1 MNPWL
6 VASLLGGYF
15 ILLIVISHL
24 TSRSA
29 TTDTFFTA
37 NRRSP
42 WFVVAFGMIGTT
54 ISGVTFISVPGEVG
68 NSASTY
74 FEFIMGNLV
83 GFWIVA
89 LVLLPVYYKLNLVS
103 IYGYLEQRFGFYSY
117 KSGSFFFLLSRTVG
131 AAFRMY
137 LVAEVL
143 QLALFDSLGIPFG
156 VTVMISILLI
166 WVYTYR
172 GGVKTIIWTDSLQ
185 TIFLLTAVVLTI
197 SYLLSYF
204 GWSPGETFRKINEHP
219 YSKIF
224 EWGWKSDKN
233 FFKQF
238 ISGIF
243 VTVVMVGLD
252 QDMMQKNLTCKS
264 LREARKNMLTF
275 SAIFVF
281 VVGLFMFLG
290 ILLYM
295 YAGSNNITI
304 PQKSDYLFPLL
315 ALNYLGSL
323 TGIFFLLG
331 ITAANYA
338 SADSAL
344 TSLTTAFCVDFLN
357 INKRQDNKKNIL
369 LRRTH
374 IAFSFLLFCVIIL
387 FKIINNQSVVVAVFK
402 AAGYTYGPLLGLFA
416 FGLLTRKQVKDKL
429 VPFVTIISPLIS
441 WLIEIW
447 SAKLFGYKIGFEL
460 IIINGALTFLGLL
473 LIENKNPL
481 KFVNVSNNEL
491 TLGKEDKVYR

>member
-1 MNPWL
+1 MNPIL
-6 VASLLGGYF
+6 VAILLGGYF
-15 ILLIVISHL
+15 LLLIIIAQV
-24 TSRSA
+24 TGKSA

-37 NRRSP
+37 NRKSP

-89 LVLLPVYYKLNLVS
+89 LVLLPVYYKLNLIS
-103 IYGYLEQRFGFYSY
+103 IYSYLEQRFGFYSY

-143 QLALFDSLGIPFG
+143 QLALFDALGVPFA
-156 VTVMISILLI
+156 VTVLISIFLI
-166 WVYTYR
+166 WVYTYK

-185 TIFLLTAVVLTI
+185 TIFLLTAVLLTI
-197 SYLLSYF
+197 YF
-204 GWSPGETFRKINEHP
+204 IFTSFEWSAGETLKKIVDHP
-219 YSKIF
+219 YSRIF
-224 EWGWKSDKN
+224 DWDIKSGKY

-243 VTVVMVGLD
+243 VTIVMVGLD

-264 LREARKNMLTF
+264 LKESQKNMLTF

-281 VVGLFMFLG
+281 VVGMFLTLG
-290 ILLYM
+290 VLLYLF
-295 YAGSNNITI
+295 ASTNGIQL
-304 PQKSDYLFPLL
+304 PQKSDFLFPML
-315 ALNYLGSL
+315 ALNHMNLMI
-323 TGIFFLLG
+323 GIFFLLG

-344 TSLTTAFCVDFLN
+344 TSLTTAFCVDFLD
-357 INKRQDNKKNIL
+357 INKRPQNHKQKL
-369 LRRTH
+369 LRTTH
-374 IAFSFLLFCVIIL
+374 VGFSLLLFMVIMI
-387 FKIINNQSVVVAVFK
+387 FRMINDQSVVVAVFK
-402 AAGYTYGPLLGLFA
+402 AAGYTYGPLLGLFS
-416 FGLLTRKQVKDKL
+416 FGFLTQKQVKDRWVPL
-429 VPFVTIISPLIS
+429 VAICSPFIS
-441 WLIEIW
+441 WIIDVY
-447 SAKLFGYKIGFEL
+447 SAQLFNGYKIGFEL
-460 IIINGALTFLGLL
+460 IIINGMITFLGLL
-473 LIENKNPL
+473 MVQK
-481 KFVNVSNNEL
+481 K
-491 TLGKEDKVYR
+491 

>member
-1 MNPWL
+1 MNPVL
-6 VASLLGGYF
+6 VATLLGGYF
-15 ILLIVISHL
+15 LMLIIIAQI
-24 TSRSA
+24 TGRSA

-37 NRRSP
+37 NRKSP

-89 LVLLPVYYKLNLVS
+89 LVLLPVYYKLNLIS
-103 IYGYLEQRFGFYSY
+103 IYTYLEQRFGFYSY

-143 QLALFDSLGIPFG
+143 QLALFDALGIPFA
-156 VTVMISILLI
+156 VTVLISIFLI
-166 WVYTYR
+166 WVYTYK

-185 TIFLLTAVVLTI
+185 TIFLLTAVILTI
-197 SYLLSYF
+197 YYIFSSF
-204 GWSPGETFRKINEHP
+204 GWSAGETLQKIVNHP
-219 YSKIF
+219 YSRIF
-224 EWGWKSDKN
+224 DWDMKSGKF

-238 ISGIF
+238 IAGIF
-243 VTVVMVGLD
+243 VTIVMVGLD

-264 LREARKNMLTF
+264 LKEAQKNMLTF
-275 SAIFVF
+275 SSIFVA
-281 VVGLFMFLG
+281 VVAMFLLLG
-290 ILLYM
+290 VLLYIF
-295 YAGSNNITI
+295 ADTNGIKL
-304 PQKSDYLFPLL
+304 PQKSDFLFPML
-315 ALNYLGSL
+315 ALNHMNLL
-323 TGIFFLLG
+323 IGIFFLLG

-357 INKRQDNKKNIL
+357 INKRPLEHRQKL
-369 LRRTH
+369 LRGAH
-374 IAFSFLLFCVIIL
+374 IGFSFLLFLVIMI
-387 FKIINNQSVVVAVFK
+387 FRIINDQSVVIAVFK

-416 FGLLTRKQVKDKL
+416 FGLMTKKQVKDRW
-429 VPFVTIISPLIS
+429 VPVVAICSPFIA
-441 WLIEIW
+441 WFADAY
-447 SAKLFGYKIGFEL
+447 SAQLLDGYKIGFEL
-460 IIINGALTFLGLL
+460 IIINGAITFLGLL
-473 LIENKNPL
+473 LIQK
-481 KFVNVSNNEL
+481 KTGDS
-491 TLGKEDKVYR
+491 

>member
-1 MNPWL
+1 MSPIL
-6 VASLLGGYF
+6 IASLLGGYF
-15 ILLIVISHL
+15 LMLIVIAHL

-29 TTDTFFTA
+29 TTDSFFTA
-37 NRRSP
+37 NRKSP

-74 FEFIMGNLV
+74 FQFIMGNLV

-89 LVLLPVYYKLNLVS
+89 LVLLPVYYKLNLIS
-103 IYGYLEQRFGFYSY
+103 IYTYLEQRFGFYTY
-117 KSGSFFFLLSRTVG
+117 KSGSFFFLLSRTIG

-143 QLALFDSLGIPFG
+143 QLALFDKLGVPFG
-156 VTVMISILLI
+156 ITVLISILLI

-197 SYLLSYF
+197 YYIFSSF
-204 GWSPGETFRKINEHP
+204 DWSVPETLKKINEHP
-219 YSKIF
+219 YSRIF
-224 EWGWKSDKN
+224 EWDVKSGKY

-238 ISGIF
+238 IAGIF
-243 VTVVMVGLD
+243 VTIVMVGLD

-264 LREARKNMLTF
+264 LKEAQKNMLTF
-275 SAIFVF
+275 SAIFVG
-281 VVGLFMFLG
+281 VVALFLMLG
-290 ILLYM
+290 VLLYIF
-295 YAGSNNITI
+295 ADLHAIQV
-304 PQKSDYLFPLL
+304 PAKSDYLFPLL
-315 ALNYLGSL
+315 ALNHMSL
-323 TGIFFLLG
+323 MIGIFFLLG

-344 TSLTTAFCVDFLN
+344 TSLTTAFCVDFMD
-357 INKRQDNKKNIL
+357 INNRPQEKRSSV

-374 IAFSFLLFCVIIL
+374 IGFSFLLFLVIMV
-387 FKIINNQSVVVAVFK
+387 FRIINDQSVVVAVFK

-416 FGLLTRKQVKDKL
+416 FGFLTKKNVKDRW
-429 VPFVTIISPLIS
+429 VPFVTLCSPFLA
-441 WLIEIW
+441 WGTEIL
-447 SAKLFGYKIGFEL
+447 SKNLFNGYQIGFEL
-460 IIINGALTFLGLL
+460 IIINGAITFLGLS
-473 LIENKNPL
+473 LIQK
-481 KFVNVSNNEL
+481 KL
-491 TLGKEDKVYR
+491 TK

>member
-1 MNPWL
+1 MSPLL
-6 VASLLGGYF
+6 VALLLIGYF
-15 ILLIVISHL
+15 ALLITIANF
-24 TSRSA
+24 TGKSA

-37 NRRSP
+37 NRKSP

-103 IYGYLEQRFGFYSY
+103 IYTYLEQRFGFYSY
-117 KSGSFFFLLSRTVG
+117 KTGSFFFLLSRTIG

-143 QLALFDSLGIPFG
+143 QLALFDALGVPFG
-156 VTVMISILLI
+156 VTVLISIFLI
-166 WVYTYR
+166 WVYTYK
-172 GGVKTIIWTDSLQ
+172 GGVKTIIWTDALQ
-185 TIFLLTAVVLTI
+185 TIFLLTAVILTI
-197 SYLLSYF
+197 YYIYSSL
-204 GWSPGETFRKINEHP
+204 GWSPGETFHKIVTHP
-219 YSKIF
+219 YSRIF
-224 EWGWKSDKN
+224 DWDVKSGKF

-243 VTVVMVGLD
+243 VTIVMVGLD

-264 LREARKNMLTF
+264 LKEAQKNMLTF
-275 SAIFVF
+275 SAIFVL
-281 VVGLFMFLG
+281 VVGMFLLLG
-290 ILLYM
+290 VLLYIF
-295 YAGSNNITI
+295 ASAKGIQL
-304 PQKSDYLFPLL
+304 PPKSDFLFPAL
-315 ALNYLGSL
+315 ALNHMSL
-323 TGIFFLLG
+323 LIGIFFLLG

-344 TSLTTAFCVDFLN
+344 TSLTTAFCIDFLN
-357 INKRQDNKKNIL
+357 INKNPSAQKKQL

-374 IAFSFLLFCVIIL
+374 IGFSILLFLVIMI
-387 FKIINNQSVVVAVFK
+387 FKIINDQSVVIAVFK

-416 FGLLTRKQVKDKL
+416 FGMLTKREVRDKWVPL
-429 VPFVTIISPLIS
+429 VCVGSPFIS
-441 WLIEIW
+441 WFIDAFSVQLMN
-447 SAKLFGYKIGFEL
+447 GYKIGFEL
-460 IIINGALTFLGLL
+460 IIINGGITFLGMV
-473 LIENKNPL
+473 LIQKKQWN
-481 KFVNVSNNEL
+481 
-491 TLGKEDKVYR
+491 R

>member
-1 MNPWL
+1 MSPIL
-6 VASLLGGYF
+6 IASLLGGYF
-15 ILLIVISHL
+15 LMLIVIAHL

-29 TTDTFFTA
+29 TTDSFFTA
-37 NRRSP
+37 NRKSP

-74 FEFIMGNLV
+74 FQFIMGNLV

-89 LVLLPVYYKLNLVS
+89 LVLLPVYYKLNLIS
-103 IYGYLEQRFGFYSY
+103 IYTYLEQRFGFYTY
-117 KSGSFFFLLSRTVG
+117 KSGSFFFLLSRTIG

-143 QLALFDSLGIPFG
+143 QLALFDKLGVPFG
-156 VTVMISILLI
+156 MTVLISILLI

-197 SYLLSYF
+197 YYIFSSF
-204 GWSPGETFRKINEHP
+204 DWSVPETLKKINEHP
-219 YSKIF
+219 YSRIF
-224 EWGWKSDKN
+224 EWDVKSGKY

-238 ISGIF
+238 IAGIF
-243 VTVVMVGLD
+243 VTIVMVGLD

-264 LREARKNMLTF
+264 LKEAQKNMLTF
-275 SAIFVF
+275 SAIFVG
-281 VVGLFMFLG
+281 VVALFLMLG
-290 ILLYM
+290 VLLYIF
-295 YAGSNNITI
+295 ADLHAIQV
-304 PQKSDYLFPLL
+304 PAKSDYLFPLL
-315 ALNYLGSL
+315 ALNHMSL
-323 TGIFFLLG
+323 MIGIFFLLG

-344 TSLTTAFCVDFLN
+344 TSLTTAFCVDFMD
-357 INKRQDNKKNIL
+357 INNRPQEKRSSV

-374 IAFSFLLFCVIIL
+374 IGFSFLLFLVIMV
-387 FKIINNQSVVVAVFK
+387 FRIINDQSVVVAVFK

-416 FGLLTRKQVKDKL
+416 FGFLTKKNVKDRWVPL
-429 VPFVTIISPLIS
+429 VTLCSPFLAWGT
-441 WLIEIW
+441 EIL
-447 SAKLFGYKIGFEL
+447 SKNLFNGYQIGFEL
-460 IIINGALTFLGLL
+460 IIINGAITFLGLL
-473 LIENKNPL
+473 LIQKNNSEIV
-481 KFVNVSNNEL
+481 K
-491 TLGKEDKVYR
+491 KR

>member
-1 MNPWL
+1 MNPLL
-6 VASLLGGYF
+6 VATLLGGYF
-15 ILLIVISHL
+15 LLLIFIAHL
-24 TSRSA
+24 TSRKA
-29 TTDTFFTA
+29 TTETFFTA

-68 NSASTY
+68 NSACTY

-89 LVLLPVYYKLNLVS
+89 LVLLPVYYKLNLIS
-103 IYGYLEQRFGFYSY
+103 IYSYLEQRFGFYSY
-117 KSGSFFFLLSRTVG
+117 KSGSFFFLLSRTIG

-143 QLALFDSLGIPFG
+143 QLALFDALGVPFG
-156 VTVMISILLI
+156 VTVMISIFLI

-197 SYLLSYF
+197 YYLFSYF
-204 GWSPGETFRKINEHP
+204 GWTVDEAFQKINQHP
-219 YSKIF
+219 FSRIF
-224 EWGWKSDKN
+224 DWEWKSGKN

-238 ISGIF
+238 IAGIF

-264 LREARKNMLTF
+264 LKEARKNMLTF
-275 SAIFVF
+275 SGIFVF
-281 VVGLFMFLG
+281 VVALFLLLG
-290 ILLYM
+290 ILLYLF
-295 YAGSNNITI
+295 AQSKGITI
-304 PQKSDYLFPLL
+304 PAKSDYLFPLL
-315 ALNYLGSL
+315 ALNHMSL
-323 TGIFFLLG
+323 LIGVFFLLG

-357 INKRQDNKKNIL
+357 INKRQDKNKGRI

-374 IAFSFLLFCVIIL
+374 IGFSILLFCVIMI
-387 FKIINNQSVVVAVFK
+387 FKVINNQSVVVAVFK

-416 FGLLTRKQVKDKL
+416 FGLLTKKNVRDRF
-429 VPFVTIISPLIS
+429 VPFVTIASPFIAWIIDSLS
-441 WLIEIW
+441 G
-447 SAKLFGYKIGFEL
+447 KLFNGYQIGFEL
-460 IIINGALTFLGLL
+460 IIINGAITFLGLL
-473 LIENKNPL
+473 LIQKKSLLSETLKNE
-481 KFVNVSNNEL
+481 SA
-491 TLGKEDKVYR
+491 